1 MRKAGIHP
9 QQIPYDPRHQIPGHS
24 HHATTKQATIRSV
37 RRRGR
42 GTVTTEIVKGTVIGT
57 GIVTE
62 IGNEIVREKETE
74 IGTTITGIEM
84 TVGHL
89 KTDEERYETVIGT
102 ENATGIA
109 EEITTALIQFT
120 RKKRKNVW
128 RGWATGRNM

>member
-1 MRKAGIHP
+1 M
-9 QQIPYDPRHQIPGHS
+9 
-24 HHATTKQATIRSV
+24 
-37 RRRGR
+37 
-42 GTVTTEIVKGTVIGT
+42 TTEIVKGTVIGT